1 MKIQKSYIVIFF
13 CMFICRPATAQ
24 LFIDNATF
32 IIQPGATVTVQGDIT
47 SNTDIQGAG
56 KVLLKGAALQNINMA
71 GFTIPNLEIDNALNA
86 TLTSNTKIG
95 GSLLFTTGKIILG
108 ANNLT
113 LADVATVSGQGTGKF
128 IETDGTGQVI
138 KNLAADVAATE
149 IPIGLGTSY
158 RPAFITSTGTYSS
171 AAIGVKVVAQSD
183 ISKPPMISDYLAV
196 NWPISKT
203 GVTGTVT
210 VAGQYLDVTDFTG
223 TETNLRGYFYDGTDW
238 SSAGETHD
246 VALHRVG
253 APVTAATGE
262 ITGLDKFTLTKAKV
276 FLQGAYNTTT
286 GVMSDALRTPTNLI
300 PLTAPYRNAP
310 YNFVEVANPTAETA
324 AASVFAD
331 QSNVNN
337 NIVDWVFVELR
348 NSTVSPG
355 NTVLQTRSALLKRD
369 GNIVDVDGISPVTFN
384 NTPNGNYTIAVRHRN
399 HLGMSADPATN
410 LLALD
415 EKKST
420 AVLLDLTTAG
430 ATKIYGTA
438 AAFAIGGGKNLLWAG
453 NANSNTNVKFV
464 GLANDKDFILINT
477 LGNNPAQVISNVYS
491 PADLNMNGVVRFV
504 GLNND
509 KDLLLINVLA
519 NTPSNQTAQALPN

>member
-86 TLTSNTKIG
+86 TLSSNTKIG

-138 KNLAADVAATE
+138 KNLTADIAATE
-149 IPIGLGTSY
+149 IPIGLGTNY

-196 NWPISKT
+196 NWPITKT

-300 PLTAPYRNAP
+300 PLTDPYRNAP

-420 AVLLDLTTAG
+420 AVLLDLTTA
-430 ATKIYGTA
+430 ANAKIYGATN
-438 AAFAIGGGKNLLWAG
+438 AFATAGSINLMLGG
-453 NANSNTNVKFV
+453 NANFNNTVKFV
-464 GLANDKDFILINT
+464 GLANDKDYILVNT
-477 LGNNPAQVISNVYS
+477 LNNNATLTLSNVYS
-491 PADLNMNGVVRFV
+491 AADLNMNRNVRYN
-504 GLNND
+504 GLAND
-509 KDLLLINVLA
+509 KDLIIVTVLA
-519 NTPSNQTAQALPN
+519 NAATSQKTQSLPN